1 MVVFHKESFSF
12 ELFIIYLFIIAFI
25 RLLFEDTFLFP
36 I

>member
-12 ELFIIYLFIIAFI
+12 ELFIIYYALI
-25 RLLFEDTFLFP
+25 RLLFEDTFMFP